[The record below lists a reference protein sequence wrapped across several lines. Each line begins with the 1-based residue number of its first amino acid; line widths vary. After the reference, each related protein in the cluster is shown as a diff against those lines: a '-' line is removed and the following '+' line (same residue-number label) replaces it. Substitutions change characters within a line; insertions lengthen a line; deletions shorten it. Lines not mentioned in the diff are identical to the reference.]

1 MRKMLRPLAVP
12 ATLAAVSLALVA
24 CSNSSTPAP
33 TPTPSSTMLTQA
45 AACQQLATILTPVLG
60 GMSILKMTPEQQ
72 QQAYQ
77 RVQTQLQAVASTVP
91 PELQDQL
98 KKTLA
103 GLAVILPVAT
113 DPIASDSPTVQKKA
127 DEFLKGAE
135 NLTAAC
141 KTVGVTIGQ

>member
-12 ATLAAVSLALVA
+12 TTLAAVSLALVA
-24 CSNSSTPAP
+24 CSNSATPAAS
-33 TPTPSSTMLTQA
+33 PTPSSTVLTQT

-60 GMSILKMTPEQQ
+60 GTAVMKMTPVEQ

-77 RVQTQLQAVASTVP
+77 NVQTQLQAVASTVP

-98 KKTLA
+98 KNTLA
-103 GLAVILPVAT
+103 GLTVILPAAT
-113 DPIASDSPTVQKKA
+113 NPIASDSPTVQKKA
-127 DEFLKGAE
+127 EEFLKGAE
-135 NLTAAC
+135 NLAAAC